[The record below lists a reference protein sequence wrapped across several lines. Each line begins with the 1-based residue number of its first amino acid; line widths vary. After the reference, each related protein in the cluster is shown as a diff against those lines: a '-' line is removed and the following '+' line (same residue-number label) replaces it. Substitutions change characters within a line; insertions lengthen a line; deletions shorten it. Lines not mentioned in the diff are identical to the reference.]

1 MKDKSMKPANQMNEE
16 SEPYLGYSWALAMLV
31 LYALKLL
38 FPAEPYTL
46 LWAFQIY
53 ILAIILGITIFTL
66 VKRHKHF
73 KREKLEAN
81 DDE

>member
-1 MKDKSMKPANQMNEE
+1 MNEMHLKPENKINEE
-16 SEPYLGYSWALAMLV
+16 SEPYLGYSWVLAMLV
-31 LYALKLL
+31 LYGLKRL

-73 KREKLEAN
+73 KWEKPEVN
-81 DDE
+81 EEE